1 MSRMIRGKA
10 AYIERL
16 TKRMKFHSA
25 SVGEKIDGSSPPS
38 VFIGRYGYP
47 KVFIGP
53 LVPPTH
59 GDTAIMDLPEQW
71 IGSKDAAD
79 IINFRL
85 QLVRGKE
92 AVHASKGIESN
103 RTVNLVREI
112 ALAKDSVDVEVEFSK
127 LPRGRFFNEDVQPFG
142 PSAPMREVSASAEK
156 FEPNMEKAFYDTDLL
171 SRDAVISLYE
181 KGLAVSSLQKALS
194 VGAFGLQKN
203 RRLVPTRWSITA
215 VDDMLGKNL
224 LQQVRFLPIIDEYRV
239 YETQN
244 LSNRFVVILTPTM
257 WQYETMEAFF
267 PQVIGDH
274 LEIYGDHEGY
284 EGKKGYAL
292 IGGCYYSAKL
302 AIAEHLA
309 RERRQAGAIVLREC
323 YEGYI
328 PLGVWNVRENMRDAM
343 GKPHQNFETM
353 KQAMDYAATRLR
365 VPMDMWRRKSKLLTN
380 RYSAKTLSF
389 FLDRMKASA

>member
-1 MSRMIRGKA
+1 MIRGKA

-16 TKRMKFHSA
+16 TKRMKFRSV

-38 VFIGRYGYP
+38 VFIGRWNYP

-59 GDTAIMDLPEQW
+59 GNTAIMDMPEEW
-71 IGSKDAAD
+71 IGSKEAAD

-92 AVHASKGIESN
+92 AVHVNKGIESN

-142 PSAPMREVSASAEK
+142 PSAPMKEVSANAEK

-194 VGAFGLQKN
+194 VGAFGLRKN

-224 LQQVRFLPIIDEYRV
+224 LQQIKFLPIIDEYRV
-239 YETQN
+239 YETEHLN
-244 LSNRFVVILTPTM
+244 NKFIVILMPTR

-267 PQVIGDH
+267 PQIMGDH

-302 AIAEHLA
+302 AILELLEK
-309 RERRQAGAIVLREC
+309 ERRQAGAIVLREC
-323 YEGYI
+323 YENYI

-343 GKPHQNFETM
+343 TKPHQKFETM
-353 KQAMDYAATRLR
+353 RQAMDYASSRLR
-365 VPMDMWRRKSKLLTN
+365 VPLQMWKRKSALLQP
-380 RYSAKTLSF
+380 RFSVKTLSF
-389 FLDRMKASA
+389 FLNRMKASA

>member
-1 MSRMIRGKA
+1 MIRGKA

-16 TKRMKFHSA
+16 TKRMRFRSV
-25 SVGEKIDGSSPPS
+25 SVGERLDGSSPPS
-38 VFIGRYGYP
+38 VFIGRWNYP
-47 KVFIGP
+47 KVFVGP

-59 GDTAIMDLPEQW
+59 GNTAIMDLPEEW
-71 IGSKDAAD
+71 IGSKEAAD

-92 AVHASKGIESN
+92 AVHIKKGIEVN
-103 RTVNLVREI
+103 RTINMIREI
-112 ALAKDSVDVEVEFSK
+112 ALAKNSVDVEVEFSK

-142 PSAPMREVSASAEK
+142 PSAPMKEVSVNAEK

-224 LQQVRFLPIIDEYRV
+224 LQQVKFLPIIDEYRV
-239 YETQN
+239 YETEHLN
-244 LSNRFVVILTPTM
+244 NKFIVVLTPTL

-267 PQVIGDH
+267 PQIIGDR
-274 LEIYGDHEGY
+274 LEIYGDSEGY
-284 EGKKGYAL
+284 EGKKNYAL

-302 AIAEHLA
+302 AVLEHLTKLK
-309 RERRQAGAIVLREC
+309 RQAGAIVLREC
-323 YEGYI
+323 YEDYM
-328 PLGVWNVRENMRDAM
+328 PLGVWNVRENMREAM
-343 GKPHQNFETM
+343 TKPHQKFETM
-353 KQAMDYAATRLR
+353 RQATDYAASRLR
-365 VPMDMWRRKSKLLTN
+365 VPMTMWKRKSKLLTN
-380 RYSAKTLSF
+380 RYSTKTLNF
-389 FLDRMKASA
+389 FLKNSQTAI

>member
-1 MSRMIRGKA
+1 MIRGKA

-16 TKRMKFHSA
+16 TKRMKFRSA

-38 VFIGRYGYP
+38 VFVGRYGYP

-53 LVPPTH
+53 LLPPTH
-59 GDTAIMDLPEQW
+59 GNTAIMDLPEEW
-71 IGSKDAAD
+71 IGNKEAAD

-92 AVHASKGIESN
+92 AVHIKKDIEIN

-112 ALAKDSVDVEVEFSK
+112 ALARNSVDVEVEFSK

-142 PSAPMREVSASAEK
+142 PSALMKEVTVNAEK
-156 FEPNMEKAFYDTDLL
+156 FEPHMEKAFYDTDLF
-171 SRDAVISLYE
+171 SRDAVISLYD

-215 VDDMLGKNL
+215 VDDMLGKHL
-224 LQQVRFLPIIDEYRV
+224 LEEVRAYPLIGEYRV
-239 YETQN
+239 YETEHLN
-244 LSNRFVVILTPTM
+244 NKFIVILTPTL

-267 PQVIGDH
+267 PQIIGDH
-274 LEIYGDHEGY
+274 LEIYGDSEGY
-284 EGKKGYAL
+284 EGKKNYAL

-302 AIAEHLA
+302 AVLEFLE
-309 RERRQAGAIVLREC
+309 RERKQSGAIVLREC

-328 PLGVWNVRENMRDAM
+328 PLGVWNVRENMREAM
-343 GKPHQNFETM
+343 TKPHQKFETM
-353 KQAMDYAATRLR
+353 RQAMDYAASRLR
-365 VPMDMWRRKSKLLTN
+365 VPMSMWTKKSKLLTN
-380 RYSAKTLSF
+380 RYSTKTLSF
-389 FLDRMKASA
+389 FLSSKAYA